1 MIHKQSYLLGLFTA
15 AAAVMFYMEVI
26 HSPLVIERPK
36 YIEVEIPAIKPDF
49 YDEAVELR
57 HSSLSTS
64 KFRHLLVYTWG
75 LCEEYR
81 VPYDVVKAVIHTE
94 SSWKHKSVSKTGAI

>member
-26 HSPLVIERPK
+26 HSPIVIERPK

-49 YDEAVELR
+49 YDEAV
-57 HSSLSTS
+57 
-64 KFRHLLVYTWG
+64 
-75 LCEEYR
+75 
-81 VPYDVVKAVIHTE
+81 
-94 SSWKHKSVSKTGAI
+94 